1 MNIGKK
7 IKKRR
12 KDLGLSIEYV
22 AEKLNKNRA
31 TIYRYENSTIEN
43 LPLSI
48 LKPLS
53 EILQTNVSFL
63 LDQECN
69 NINNDTQVPPD
80 TLKDILIKKS
90 SELNDI
96 ENLNLAINFIEK
108 LIENEIYKDSIR

>member
-43 LPLSI
+43 IPFSI
-48 LKPLS
+48 LESLS
-53 EILQTNVSFL
+53 NILQTNITFFIEE
-63 LDQECN
+63 DFTNKKTN
-69 NINNDTQVPPD
+69 NYNKD
-80 TLKDILIKKS
+80 TLKNILIKKS

-108 LIENEIYKDSIR
+108 LIENENYKDSIR